1 MSLKLPG
8 CDLAARV
15 AQPLGEQL
23 IKPIGFGG
31 RRRIR
36 KRWPVTFTAIA
47 VESKLRN
54 YEKRAANVRNRSVHF
69 ALCVI
74 ENAQV
79 SNLIGKRL
87 SIRFI
92 VLLADSQKD
101 AQAPPDLSSDL
112 VAHGDA
118 RFGDS
123 LNDSPHA
130 KLVYKHDRHGKRG
143 MEKWRSIEVRSQSI
157 VNRELT

>member
-1 MSLKLPG
+1 MGSKVTG
-8 CDLAARV
+8 SDLEARV
-15 AQPLGEQL
+15 AQSLGEQL

-47 VESKLRN
+47 VEGKLRN
-54 YEKRAANVRNRSVHF
+54 HEERAVNVGDRSIHF
-69 ALCVI
+69 ALSVI

-79 SNLIGKRL
+79 SNFIGKRL
-87 SIRFI
+87 GIRFI

-101 AQAPPDLSSDL
+101 AQAPTDLSNDL

-130 KLVYKHDRHGKRG
+130 NQFTSMIVMGNVVWKNG
-143 MEKWRSIEVRSQSI
+143 VRLRFAP
-157 VNRELT
+157 NRLLTEN